1 MGMMLSN
8 RQLAM
13 LREMGVRVWQPAP
26 VAKPVV
32 NQVLKAVQVLPVLA
46 NLTASETQNAM
57 EKIAVRTRIDSPEGT
72 FLAEIA
78 AKPADRE
85 PAIRI
90 ASDHWELGISHELYA
105 PLSSSSSPTP
115 SPPGPRWLVLL
126 EAPSAA
132 LASGFDPLEGDA
144 GKLLDN
150 MLRAAQLHATGGA
163 VVVPLV
169 RSTEI
174 SAKNSLAQT
183 LPELV
188 ARLAPAVIFVMGRLA
203 SQAVLLSNE
212 PLARLRGRVHTLHGT
227 PTIVSMEPTYLLRK
241 LPDKAKAW
249 EDLCLALSAAQTA
262 AG

>member
-1 MGMMLSN
+1 MGMMLGN

-26 VAKPVV
+26 VVKPVV
-32 NQVLKAVQVLPVLA
+32 KRVVKPVEKAAAALPA
-46 NLTASETQNAM
+46 TADFAAVAPPDAINN
-57 EKIAVRTRIDSPEGT
+57 IAVRARFYSQNGTIQPEASAR
-72 FLAEIA
+72 L
-78 AKPADRE
+78 ADRE
-85 PAIRI
+85 PVGHA
-90 ASDHWELGISHELYA
+90 AFDHWVLGTAVELY
-105 PLSSSSSPTP
+105 PPSSSRQS
-115 SPPGPRWLVLL
+115 PRWLVLL

-132 LASGFDPLEGDA
+132 LASGFNPLEGDA

-150 MLRAAQLHATGGA
+150 MLRAAQLVSCGA
-163 VVVPLV
+163 VVVPVV

-174 SAKNSLAQT
+174 SAKNSLAQA

-203 SQAVLLSNE
+203 SQAVLLSGE

-227 PTIVSMEPTYLLRK
+227 PAIVSMEPVYLLRN

-249 EDLCLALSAAQTA
+249 EDLCLALGAARPGTD
-262 AG
+262 